1 MKRILILLGC
11 ATLLT
16 GCNVYKQFERPDVE
30 TDSLYGQD
38 VRVADTTSIASLP
51 WTELFTDTELQALI
65 NEGLANNTDLGIA
78 RLRVEEAKATLFS
91 SRLAYLPSLS
101 INPQGQLSRQV
112 TSRQADEGNPLVNS
126 STRSSSAT
134 YNIAATAEWEV
145 DIFGRLT
152 NAKRGAKAA
161 LEQSL
166 AYQQAVRTQLIA
178 TIANSYYNLL
188 TLDRQLDISRR
199 TALSWDEIVRTYD
212 AKLRVGEATAAAV
225 AQAKASKLAV
235 EGQVLTLEKQIR
247 AQENSLSALLGRV
260 PGAIRRTT
268 LDSQRFPEH
277 LAVGVPLQ
285 LLDRRPD
292 VRQAEAALAQAFYN
306 TNAARAAFY
315 PSITLS
321 GQAGWTNTNGAVI
334 MNPGSWLLNAIGSIT
349 QPLFNRG
356 RNIANLRIAK
366 ARQDEAMLSFR
377 QSLLKAGNEVNDA
390 LTQWQ
395 TANRR
400 LDIDR
405 EQVEALRTAVD
416 NTTQLMQYSNQA
428 SYLEVLTARQSLL
441 QAELTEVNDRFD
453 MIQGVI
459 SLYHSLGGGGEW

>member
-101 INPQGQLSRQV
+101 LNPQGQL
-112 TSRQADEGNPLVNS
+112 TSYDGAK
-126 STRSSSAT
+126 TTKT
-134 YNIAATAEWEV
+134 YNIAATAEWKV

-161 LEQSL
+161 FEQSL

>member
-65 NEGLANNTDLGIA
+65 KEGLANNTDLGIA

-101 INPQGQLSRQV
+101 LNLQGQLSRQV
-112 TSRQADEGNPLVNS
+112 TSRQADDGNPLVNS

-199 TALSWDEIVRTYD
+199 TALSWDEIVRTYE
-212 AKLRVGEATAAAV
+212 AKLRVDEATAAAV
-225 AQAKASKLAV
+225 AQAKAS
-235 EGQVLTLEKQIR
+235 
-247 AQENSLSALLGRV
+247 
-260 PGAIRRTT
+260 P
-268 LDSQRFPEH
+268 
-277 LAVGVPLQ
+277 
-285 LLDRRPD
+285 
-292 VRQAEAALAQAFYN
+292 N
-306 TNAARAAFY
+306 TW
-315 PSITLS
+315 P
-321 GQAGWTNTNGAVI
+321 
-334 MNPGSWLLNAIGSIT
+334 
-349 QPLFNRG
+349 
-356 RNIANLRIAK
+356 
-366 ARQDEAMLSFR
+366 
-377 QSLLKAGNEVNDA
+377 
-390 LTQWQ
+390 
-395 TANRR
+395 
-400 LDIDR
+400 
-405 EQVEALRTAVD
+405 
-416 NTTQLMQYSNQA
+416 
-428 SYLEVLTARQSLL
+428 
-441 QAELTEVNDRFD
+441 
-453 MIQGVI
+453 
-459 SLYHSLGGGGEW
+459 

>member
-101 INPQGQLSRQV
+101 LNPQGQL
-112 TSRQADEGNPLVNS
+112 TSYDGAK
-126 STRSSSAT
+126 TTKT

-235 EGQVLTLEKQIR
+235 EGQVLALEKQIR

-416 NTTQLMQYSNQA
+416 NTTQLMKYSNQA